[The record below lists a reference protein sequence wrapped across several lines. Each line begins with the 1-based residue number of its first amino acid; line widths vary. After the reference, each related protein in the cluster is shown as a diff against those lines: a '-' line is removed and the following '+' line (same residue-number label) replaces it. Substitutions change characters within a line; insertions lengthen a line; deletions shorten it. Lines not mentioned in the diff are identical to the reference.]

1 MSIILYALGALC
13 VMAGT
18 ALAAFGVPVSEFSF
32 GNTLILAG
40 TITAV
45 GGLIVIGLGAVVSR
59 LQQIVEAGHGL
70 APVQTHRPIETFE
83 SAPARPAAGR
93 IPFPP
98 KPKPAAKPELKPE
111 YQPESGR
118 EPLPA
123 VIAPITALPQDEP
136 AGQTLAPTLPNPDE
150 SPVTVSEDVSL
161 SPQQPGGVSHETAEL
176 GERRDDRTSE
186 PRDKPFEIDW
196 GPADKAPAAEK
207 RGSFAFMWPERKA
220 EKAPPAEEE
229 PPAASEPPSS
239 LEPAIAVE
247 APMPAEEPRN
257 VAVLKSGVV
266 DGMGYTLYVDG
277 SIEAELPQGTLRF
290 ASINELREHLEQ
302 NT

>member
-1 MSIILYALGALC
+1 MSMILYALGAIC

-18 ALAAFGVPVSEFSF
+18 ALAAYGIPVSEFSF

-40 TITAV
+40 AVTAV
-45 GGLIVIGLGAVVSR
+45 GGLIIIGLGAVVSK
-59 LQQIVEAGHGL
+59 LQQIVEAGHGP
-70 APVQTHRPIETFE
+70 APVQMHRPIETFE

-98 KPKPAAKPELKPE
+98 KPKLEPKPELNAE
-111 YQPESGR
+111 YQPEAVR
-118 EPLPA
+118 ELPA
-123 VIAPITALPQDEP
+123 AIAPVAALPQQES

-161 SPQQPGGVSHETAEL
+161 SPQQPGGAPHETTDF
-176 GERRDDRTSE
+176 GESREDRAFE

-196 GPADKAPAAEK
+196 GPAEKAPVAEK

-220 EKAPPAEEE
+220 EKAAPAQEE
-229 PPAASEPPSS
+229 PPAASEPPAS
-239 LEPAIAVE
+239 LEPDLAEE
-247 APMPAEEPRN
+247 APMPAEEPRT